1 MAPVAEPAAADG
13 AGFRLDRRLL
23 RRACGRAAERYEA
36 GAVLQKTVLAHSL
49 ERLDLVRL
57 TPQVIVDLGS
67 GPGLAGRA
75 LRKRYR
81 DARVLSVDFALDMVR
96 RASRRRGWWGRRDG
110 ICADAQALP
119 LADAG
124 VDLVFSNLCLHLCE
138 APGAVLREAWRVL
151 RPGGLFMFTSLGPDT
166 LGELRAAWQGVDAHT
181 HVMEFADM
189 HDVGDA
195 LGRAG
200 FENPV
205 LDVERFCL
213 TYPDL
218 DGLLADL
225 RRGGVPNLTA
235 GRRRGLTGRR
245 AWAAMR
251 AAYESRRVDG
261 RLPATAEVVYA
272 HAWKPLAGTPPHP
285 DGARPLLFH
294 PPRANR

>member
-1 MAPVAEPAAADG
+1 MAPVAGDG
-13 AGFRLDRRLL
+13 AELRLDRRLL
-23 RRACGRAAERYEA
+23 RRACGRAASSYEA
-36 GAVLQKTVLAHSL
+36 GAVLQKAVLAHCL

-57 TPQVIVDLGS
+57 TPRVIVDVGS

-75 LRKRYR
+75 LRERYR
-81 DARVLSVDFALDMVR
+81 DARVFSVDFALDMVR
-96 RASRRRGWWGRRDG
+96 QAQRRRWWRARRDG

-119 LADAG
+119 LADAS
-124 VDLVFSNLCLHLCE
+124 VDLVFSNLCLYLCE
-138 APGAVLREAWRVL
+138 APGAVLREARRVL

-181 HVMEFADM
+181 HVIEFADM

-200 FENPV
+200 FEHPV

-218 DGLLADL
+218 DDLLADL

-245 AWAAMR
+245 LWAALR
-251 AAYESRRVDG
+251 AAYERQRIDG

-272 HAWKPLAGTPPHP
+272 HAWKPLASTQSQP

-294 PPRANR
+294 PRRASR

>member
-1 MAPVAEPAAADG
+1 MAPVAKSAAGDDG
-13 AGFRLDRRLL
+13 AFRLDRRLL
-23 RRACGRAAERYEA
+23 RRACGRVARRYEA
-36 GAVLQKTVLAHSL
+36 GAVLQKTVLAHCL

-57 TPQVIVDLGS
+57 TPQLIVDLGS

-81 DARVLSVDFALDMVR
+81 DARVYSVDFAFDMVR
-96 RASRRRGWWGRRDG
+96 HAQRRRGWWARRDG

-119 LADAG
+119 MADDS
-124 VDLVFSNLCLHLCE
+124 VDLVFSNLCLYLCE
-138 APGAVLREAWRVL
+138 APGAALREAWRVL

-181 HVMEFADM
+181 HVIEFADM

-200 FENPV
+200 FENSV

-225 RRGGVPNLTA
+225 RHGGVPNLTA

-245 AWAAMR
+245 DWAAMR
-251 AAYESRRVDG
+251 AAYDGLRVDD

-272 HAWKPLAGTPPHP
+272 HAWKPLAGTLPHP
-285 DGARPLLFH
+285 DGERPLLFR
-294 PPRANR
+294 PPRASR